1 MARALLYIHLQP
13 NANGDKKMGTTVETQ
28 KVLTDC
34 TLCYHSCGIEVSIE
48 DGKAVAVKG
57 IEGHPINRG
66 QLCPKG
72 EAQLSHVYSDKRVTH
87 PLKKVNGEF
96 VRISWDQALDE
107 ISAKLLQLKNDYGP
121 EVLGVF
127 SGSIG
132 VENLEMAQLTQ
143 RFKAAF
149 GSPNFF
155 SVESVCYRMRI
166 RTRQITFGKYPT
178 EELDSKL
185 YILWGHNPDASD
197 FPLKLAMEENL
208 AKGSKLVVID
218 PRRIPIADKAEMYL
232 KIRPGTDGAMAMAM
246 IHVIIKEGIFD
257 KEFVEKFTIGF
268 PELVKHVE
276 EFTPEWAEEICWVPA
291 DKIRELAR
299 MLATTK
305 GASIY
310 QGTCTQ
316 DQTAG
321 GTQNSRAFS
330 VLQIITGNINVPG
343 GWVISPRPRFGNVGL
358 NVEGD
363 PLGMDKYPLFIEVW
377 GRKSPYGVITM
388 VPDAI
393 PDKLKAFYV
402 VGGNPLVSMADSN
415 RFREAFRKLELLVVH
430 DMVMTDTAK
439 EAHYVL
445 PACSHLEKW
454 GLAYTYNVCHCL
466 PYLMLRKK
474 CIEPI
479 DECWSEWKVFTE
491 LAKRLGIG
499 QYFPWKSEEELIQF
513 EIDPSGLTFDG
524 LMNEH
529 PEGVYYGEKKYTVH
543 GSMFSTPSGKI
554 EIYSEAMAKVGADPL
569 PVYIEP
575 ERSPRTASKE
585 FLAKYPLILSTG
597 NRNYYYTH
605 SQFRGVIELR
615 NEAPEP
621 VAEVGV
627 ETGAKFGL
635 AEGDSVVIGTN
646 KGEVRMKIHLDERVA
661 EGIVFVPHGWEGD
674 ANANLLTDTDCRE
687 KILGYPDMKSLMCN
701 IQKAEKAA

>member
-1 MARALLYIHLQP
+1 MSQVI
-13 NANGDKKMGTTVETQ
+13 
-28 KVLTDC
+28 TDC
-34 TLCYHSCGIEVSIE
+34 TLCYHSCGTLVTIE
-48 DGKAVAVKG
+48 DGVAVAV
-57 IEGHPINRG
+57 EGLKNHPINKG
-66 QLCPKG
+66 KLCPKG
-72 EAQLSHVYSDKRVTH
+72 EAQLKHVYSDKRLKH
-87 PLKKVNGEF
+87 PLKKTAGGF
-96 VRISWDQALDE
+96 VEISWDQALDE
-107 ISAKLLQLKNDYGP
+107 IAEKLLKLKEEFGP
-121 EVLGVF
+121 GVLGVF

-166 RTRQITFGKYPT
+166 RTRQMTFGKYPT

-197 FPLKLAMEENL
+197 FPLKMALDENL
-208 AKGSKLVVID
+208 ARGAKLVVID
-218 PRRIPIADKAEMYL
+218 PRRIPYADKADMYL
-232 KIRPGTDGAMAMAM
+232 TIRPGTDGALAMAM
-246 IHVIIKEGIFD
+246 INVIVGEKLCDYGFI
-257 KEFVEKFTIGF
+257 EKFTIGF
-268 PELVKHVE
+268 DALEDHVKP
-276 EFTPEWAEEICWVPA
+276 FTPEWAEEITWVPA
-291 DKIRELAR
+291 EKIRELAR
-299 MLATTK
+299 LFASTK

-343 GWVISPRPRFGNVGL
+343 GWVISPRPKFGNVGL

-363 PLGMDKYPLFIEVW
+363 PLGMDAYPLFIEVW

-388 VPDAI
+388 VPESI

-415 RFREAFRKLELLVVH
+415 AFREAFRKLDLLVVH
-430 DMVMTDTAK
+430 DMVMTETAK

-445 PACSHLEKW
+445 PAASHLEKW

-474 CIEPI
+474 CIDPVGESK
-479 DECWSEWKVFTE
+479 SEWEVFTL
-491 LAKRLGIG
+491 LAQRLGLG
-499 QYFPWKSEEELIQF
+499 GYFPWKTEEELVSF
-513 EIDPSGLTFDG
+513 ELGPTGLTFEELLTG
-524 LMNEH
+524 H
-529 PEGVYYGEKKYTVH
+529 PEGRFYGEKKYSVH
-543 GSMFSTPSGKI
+543 EGMFSTPSGRI
-554 EIYSEAMAKVGADPL
+554 EIYSEAMEQAGADPL

-575 ERSPRTASKE
+575 ERSPRTASRGYLE
-585 FLAKYPLILSTG
+585 KYPLILSTG

-605 SQFRGVIELR
+605 SQFRSVDELKA
-615 NEAPEP
+615 EAPEP
-621 VAEVGV
+621 VAELGPV
-627 ETGAKFGL
+627 TGEKYGL
-635 AEGDSVVIGTN
+635 KDGDMAVIETN
-646 KGEVRMKIHLDERVA
+646 KGRVRMKVSLDGRVS
-661 EGIVFVPHGWEGD
+661 EGIVFVPHGWEGE

-687 KILGYPDMKSLMCN
+687 KILGYPDMKSLMCA
-701 IQKAEKAA
+701 IRKDG